1 MSRTLS
7 MLPTQIGLDHLGVGL
22 DRLLRS
28 GRKNLAIARHR
39 DDVADGEDD
48 IHVVLDEHDG
58 QARWK
63 LVDEADQVH
72 ALAWGSAG
80 RRLVHEKDF
89 RLGAKRYR
97 DLQLAFLPV
106 REFLHLAMERCIQMH
121 LFGHPTR
128 LADDLRKARRWT
140 EDGMS

>member
-80 RRLVHEKDF
+80 RRLAPGEGFWVGGTAHHD
-89 RLGAKRYR
+89 
-97 DLQLAFLPV
+97 P
-106 REFLHLAMERCIQMH
+106 
-121 LFGHPTR
+121 
-128 LADDLRKARRWT
+128 
-140 EDGMS
+140 